1 MTEPDTSRLHALCAD
16 KVAQE
21 LVLAD
26 REVPGGDLVS
36 WSGNPL
42 GRLVLVKGDAGPA
55 EESGGAALS
64 GPDGAAARAALDA
77 LGIDPDDAFMTLS
90 RPVRGVASEQAEARL
105 LRQIEAV
112 DPHAIVALDAVA
124 AADVA
129 AALGMGTLVAGRPVA
144 DHGRTVLALEGLEAS
159 LSDPRLK
166 LRVWAQ
172 LKHLS
177 LAGPVW

>member
-1 MTEPDTSRLHALCAD
+1 MSEQGTSSLPGLCAD

-21 LVLAD
+21 LMRAD
-26 REVPGGDLVS
+26 REIAGADLVA

-42 GRLVLVKGDAGPA
+42 GSVMLVKGEPGPA

-64 GPDGAAARAALDA
+64 GADGDAADAALGA
-77 LGIDPDDAFMTLS
+77 LGIDPSRAFKTLS
-90 RPVRGVASEQAEARL
+90 RPARGAEPERARARL

-112 DPHAIVALDAVA
+112 DPQAIVTLDPDAAV
-124 AADVA
+124 DVA
-129 AALGMGTLVAGRPVA
+129 AALGTGRLVAGRPV
-144 DHGRTVLALEGLEAS
+144 DHHGRTIVAVEGLEAS

-166 LRVWAQ
+166 RRVWAQ